1 MSTVLLPK
9 DVLMLSNKL
18 MSVSFAVK
26 DILISIRRRI
36 EEGSSKKLVDI

>member
-1 MSTVLLPK
+1 MSTVLLSK